1 MKASSIIR
9 ANRKLVNVILQ
20 KSRVKFFQRLI
31 QIPGAV
37 DIDTVIFDY
46 HPREALAILD
56 IHIFRIGAPG

>member
-1 MKASSIIR
+1 M
-9 ANRKLVNVILQ
+9 
-20 KSRVKFFQRLI
+20 

-56 IHIFRIGAPG
+56 IHIFRIGAPR